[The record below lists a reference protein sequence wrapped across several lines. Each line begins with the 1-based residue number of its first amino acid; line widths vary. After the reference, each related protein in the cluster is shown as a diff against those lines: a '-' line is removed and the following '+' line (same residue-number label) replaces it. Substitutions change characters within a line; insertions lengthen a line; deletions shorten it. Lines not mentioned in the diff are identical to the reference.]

1 MDAKDEVRVVPIDVS
16 RLSPRDNLLQSPF
29 WAAVKQRFGWRAYA
43 FTVHACEV
51 ESTVLVLERA
61 LPGGLSLAYIPHGPD
76 LDAPDERHAEL
87 LVSTARALRP
97 HLPARCV
104 FLRFDPPWHVPQ
116 PGRVPTHPRLRAGA
130 LEIQPPSTVI
140 VPLVGDEAMLEA
152 MKPKTRYNIRLAE
165 RKGVTIRRAAVD
177 EFDAWYTM
185 YRETATRDRIS
196 LHAAEYY
203 RAQFELADDQVEV
216 TLYFAEHGNDL
227 LAGIVVARCG
237 KRATYLYGASSNEK
251 RNLMPAYL
259 LQWRAMRDARA
270 AGCGEYDLFGIPPAD
285 DPKHPMYGLYRFK
298 TGFGGLIVHRYG
310 ALDFA
315 YRRFLYGGY
324 RAAENARY
332 VYHKK
337 LKKARR

>member
-1 MDAKDEVRVVPIDVS
+1 MDAKDEVRVVPIDAS

-29 WAAVKQRFGWRAYA
+29 WAAVKQRFGWRAHA
-43 FTVHACEV
+43 FSVRAQNT
-51 ESTVLVLERA
+51 ESTLLVLERG

-76 LDAPDERHAEL
+76 FSVPDDRHAET
-87 LVSTARALRP
+87 LVSTARALRR
-97 HLPARCV
+97 HLPRSCV
-104 FLRFDPPWHVPQ
+104 FVRFDPPWQVSESGLVPA
-116 PGRVPTHPRLRAGA
+116 HPRLRAGA

-140 VPLVGDEAMLEA
+140 VPLADDDEMLEA
-152 MKPKTRYNIRLAE
+152 MKAKTRYNIRLSE
-165 RKGVTIRRAAVD
+165 KKGVTIRRASVD
-177 EFDAWYTM
+177 ELDAWYTM

-203 RAQFELADDQVEV
+203 RTQFELADGQVDL
-216 TLYFAEHGNDL
+216 TLYFAEHESDL

-259 LQWRAMRDARA
+259 LQWRAMLDARA
-270 AGCGEYDLFGIPPAD
+270 AGCSEYDLFGIPPAD
-285 DPKHPMYGLYRFK
+285 DPKHPMHGLYRFK

-310 ALDFA
+310 SLDYA
-315 YRRFLYGGY
+315 YRSFLYTGY
-324 RAAENARY
+324 RAAETARY

-337 LKKARR
+337 FKKARR